1 MPIIQQNK
9 NGSLK
14 ITIPKS
20 VVEDLNLKKG
30 QALKIVEINNI
41 CYFVPNSGGKLYK
54 IQEDSS
60 TEVLKIAIPATIAEL
75 KSWKKGTYLDLHT
88 NKDQNRIIIVKIN

>member
-14 ITIPKS
+14 ITIPKD
-20 VVEDLNLKKG
+20 VAEELNLKKG
-30 QALKIVEINNI
+30 QVFKYVEKDGNPYLVLN
-41 CYFVPNSGGKLYK
+41 PGGKLYK

-60 TEVLKIAIPATIAEL
+60 NGVLKIAIPAAIAEL
-75 KSWKKGTYLDLHT
+75 KGWKKGTFLDLQVDT
-88 NKDQNRIIIVKIN
+88 NKNGIRIQKIN